1 MLESIA
7 VTTAI
12 GLAVDFSLHYGI
24 HYGLSIDNDRK
35 SAVEFTLNK
44 MIGPTFMAALTTG
57 AAGFFML
64 PSSVLAYIQVRK
76 TFELFSR
83 NQVD

>member
-1 MLESIA
+1 MGWSLNVLESVA

-24 HYGLSIDNDRK
+24 IYGLSAENCRE
-35 SAVEFTLNK
+35 SAVGLTLTR
-44 MIGPTFMAALTTG
+44 MGGPTLMAALTTG

-64 PSSVLAYIQVRK
+64 PSSVLAYIQVV
-76 TFELFSR
+76 LHYLNS
-83 NQVD
+83 